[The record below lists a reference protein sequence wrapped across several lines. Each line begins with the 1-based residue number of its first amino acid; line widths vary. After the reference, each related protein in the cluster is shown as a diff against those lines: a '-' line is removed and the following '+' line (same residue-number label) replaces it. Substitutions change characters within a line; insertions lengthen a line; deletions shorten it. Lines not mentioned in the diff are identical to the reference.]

1 MTIKKNAKGFLPGRV
16 KAPEDKLIAGR
27 PLKPC
32 PPDALEVITA
42 ACAGGA
48 TKTGVAMALG
58 CSVLVLERWLSEQP
72 ELKDALIQGR
82 EKERQTLHDVL
93 TNAAKGGNIVSAIFL
108 LKARHG
114 YVEGQQENQANRVSV
129 TFNIPGATPLDKFN
143 NSMVIDNDTGH

>member
-1 MTIKKNAKGFLPGRV
+1 MTEKKVTKGTLPGRV
-16 KAPEDKLIAGR
+16 KHPDEKLIAGR
-27 PLKPC
+27 PLKVC
-32 PPDALEVITA
+32 PPDALQVITA

-58 CSVLVLERWLSEQP
+58 CSNVVLERWLHEQP
-72 ELKDALIQGR
+72 ELKEALIQGR

-143 NSMVIDNDTGH
+143 NTMVIDNDTGH

>member
-1 MTIKKNAKGFLPGRV
+1 M
-16 KAPEDKLIAGR
+16 
-27 PLKPC
+27 
-32 PPDALEVITA
+32 
-42 ACAGGA
+42 
-48 TKTGVAMALG
+48 
-58 CSVLVLERWLSEQP
+58 
-72 ELKDALIQGR
+72 IQGR

-143 NSMVIDNDTGH
+143 NTMVIDNDTGH